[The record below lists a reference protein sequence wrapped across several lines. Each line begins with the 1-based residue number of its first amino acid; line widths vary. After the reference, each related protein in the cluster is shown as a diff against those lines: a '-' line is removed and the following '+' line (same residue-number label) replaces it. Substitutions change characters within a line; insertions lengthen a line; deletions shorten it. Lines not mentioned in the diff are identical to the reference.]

1 MTNRL
6 KKRHSDNTWRKP
18 DLRHG
23 YTTSACA
30 AACAAAGL
38 QALTG
43 GQLVER
49 VTIDLPGEKNVTFEM
64 ARCEFHPN
72 GVLCGTLK
80 DSGDDPDVTHG
91 AEIQCFV
98 SWQEEA
104 GIAITG
110 GVGVGIAT
118 KPGLPVA
125 VGEPAINPG
134 SRRLIQR
141 VLEAHGAKTLARRG
155 LRVEIRVPEGER
167 LAQETLNPRLG
178 IVGGISILG
187 TTGVLKPFS
196 TSAYRASIY
205 TELKV
210 ARSNGVT
217 RLVLTTGNRSEQYAM
232 ALYPD
237 LPELAFIQVGD
248 HIGYALK
255 QCERLGAEA
264 VVVSG
269 MIGKLSKL
277 AQGRMHTH
285 VSQGEVDFDFLSEVA
300 QKLGAD
306 DTLAERIR
314 SANTAHHVQS
324 MLKQAGVAG
333 LEGTLTN
340 MAAQAC
346 LEYAPA
352 LREVEVL
359 LFSIGGNLLA
369 RKRLERE
376 A

>member
-1 MTNRL
+1 MTNRP
-6 KKRHSDNTWRKP
+6 KKRHSNNAWRKP

-30 AACAAAGL
+30 AACAVAGWR
-38 QALTG
+38 ALSSGKT
-43 GQLVER
+43 VER
-49 VTIDLPGEKNVTFEM
+49 VTIDLPGESGVTFEM
-64 ARCEFHPN
+64 ARCEFHPE

-98 SWQEEA
+98 SWQEQA
-104 GIAITG
+104 GLVIAG

-125 VGEPAINPG
+125 VGEAAISPG
-134 SRRLIQR
+134 ARRLIQR
-141 VLEAHGAKTLARRG
+141 VLEAFDAEALAERG
-155 LRVEIRVPEGER
+155 LRVEIRVPDGER

-178 IVGGISILG
+178 ILGGISILG

-210 ARSNGVT
+210 ARSNDAT
-217 RLVLTTGNRSEQYAM
+217 RIVLTTGNRSEEYAM
-232 ALYPD
+232 RLYPG

-255 QCERLGAEA
+255 QSQRLGTGA

-277 AQGRMHTH
+277 AQGRMQTH
-285 VSQGEVDFDFLSEVA
+285 VSQGEVDFDFLAETA
-300 QKLGAD
+300 RKLGATED
-306 DTLAERIR
+306 LLEKIR
-314 SANTAHHVQS
+314 SANTAHHVQA
-324 MLKQAGVAG
+324 MLNQAGIPG
-333 LEGTLTN
+333 LEDALAD
-340 MAAQAC
+340 MAARTC

-352 LREVEVL
+352 LREVEIL
-359 LFSIGGNLLA
+359 LFAIGGKLLA
-369 RKRLERE
+369 RKRLEQGT
-376 A
+376 

>member
-1 MTNRL
+1 MTNRP

-30 AACAAAGL
+30 AACTVAAM
-38 QALTG
+38 QALTS
-43 GQLVER
+43 GQPVER
-49 VTIDLPGEKNVTFEM
+49 VTIDLPGESGVTFEM
-64 ARCEFHPN
+64 ARCEFHPD
-72 GVLCGTLK
+72 GVLCGTIK

-98 SWQEEA
+98 AWQDA
-104 GIAITG
+104 GITITG
-110 GVGVGIAT
+110 GIGIGVAT

-125 VGEPAINPG
+125 VGEAAINPG

-141 VLEAHGAKTLARRG
+141 VVETFDAEALAERG

-167 LAQETLNPRLG
+167 LARETLNPRLG
-178 IVGGISILG
+178 ILGGISILG

-210 ARSNGVT
+210 TRSNGIARV
-217 RLVLTTGNRSEQYAM
+217 VLTTGNRSEQYAM
-232 ALYPD
+232 QLYPD

-248 HIGYALK
+248 HIDFSLK
-255 QCERLGAEA
+255 QSQRLGIEA
-264 VVVSG
+264 VVISG
-269 MIGKLSKL
+269 MIGKMSKL
-277 AQGRMHTH
+277 AQGRMQTH
-285 VSQGEVDFDFLSEVA
+285 VSQGEVDFEFLAEVA
-300 QKLGAD
+300 RNLGAD
-306 DTLAERIR
+306 ETLAGKIR

-324 MLKQAGVAG
+324 MLKQAGVSG
-333 LEGTLTN
+333 LEEMLAG
-340 MAAQAC
+340 MAAQSC
-346 LEYAPA
+346 LAYAPA

-359 LFSIGGNLLA
+359 LFAIGGKLLA
-369 RKRLERE
+369 RKRLEQGT
-376 A
+376 

>member
-1 MTNRL
+1 MTNRP

-38 QALTG
+38 QALASG
-43 GQLVER
+43 EPVGQ
-49 VTIDLPGEKNVTFEM
+49 VTIDLPGESGVTFEM
-64 ARCEFHPN
+64 VRCEFHPD
-72 GVLCGTLK
+72 GVLCGVVK

-91 AEIQCFV
+91 AEIQSFV

-104 GIAITG
+104 GITIAG
-110 GVGVGIAT
+110 GVGVGVAT

-125 VGEPAINPG
+125 VGEAAINPG

-141 VLEAHGAKTLARRG
+141 VLEAFEAEALAERS
-155 LRVEIRVPEGER
+155 LRIEIRVPDGER

-178 IVGGISILG
+178 ILGGISILG

-210 ARSNGVT
+210 ARSNGSA
-217 RLVLTTGNRSEQYAM
+217 RIVLTTGNRSEQYAM
-232 ALYPD
+232 RLYPD

-248 HIGYALK
+248 HMDYALK
-255 QCERLGAEA
+255 QCQRLGTEA

-277 AQGRMHTH
+277 AQGRMQTH
-285 VSQGEVDFDFLSEVA
+285 VSQGEVDFEFLGEVA
-300 QKLGAD
+300 RTLGAD
-306 DTLAERIR
+306 EDLAEKIR

-324 MLKQAGVAG
+324 MLKQAGVSG
-333 LEGTLTN
+333 LEDMLAG
-340 MAAQAC
+340 MAVQSC
-346 LEYAPA
+346 SEYAPA

-359 LFSIGGNLLA
+359 LFAIGGKLLA
-369 RKRLERE
+369 RKRLEQGT
-376 A
+376 

>member
-43 GQLVER
+43 GQPVER

-98 SWQEEA
+98 SWQEKA

-167 LAQETLNPRLG
+167 LAQKTLNPRLG

-232 ALYPD
+232 TLYPD

-264 VVVSG
+264 VVISG

-306 DTLAERIR
+306 DTLVERIR

-324 MLKQAGVAG
+324 MLKQAGIPG
-333 LEGTLTN
+333 LEDMLAN

>member
-1 MTNRL
+1 MSNRP

-30 AACAAAGL
+30 AACATAGL
-38 QALTG
+38 QALVS
-43 GQLVER
+43 GQPVER
-49 VTIDLPGEKNVTFEM
+49 VAIDLPGEKNVTFDM
-64 ARCEFHPN
+64 TRCEFHAD
-72 GVLCGTLK
+72 GVLCGTVK

-110 GVGVGIAT
+110 GVGVGIVT

-141 VLEAHGAKTLARRG
+141 VLESFGAEALAERG

-178 IVGGISILG
+178 ILGGISILG

-217 RLVLTTGNRSEQYAM
+217 CLVLTTGNRSEQYAM

-248 HIGYALK
+248 HIGFALK
-255 QCERLGAEA
+255 QSQRLGVET
-264 VVVSG
+264 VVISG

-285 VSQGEVDFDFLSEVA
+285 VSQGEVDFDFLGEVV
-300 QKLGAD
+300 QELGAD
-306 DTLAERIR
+306 VSLVERIR
-314 SANTAHHVQS
+314 SANTAHHVQA
-324 MLKQAGVAG
+324 MLNQAGISG
-333 LEGTLTN
+333 LEDALAG

-352 LREVEVL
+352 LQEVEVL
-359 LFSIGGNLLA
+359 LFAMGGKLLA
-369 RKRLERE
+369 RNRRERG

>member
-1 MTNRL
+1 MTNRP
-6 KKRHSDNTWRKP
+6 KKHHSDNTWRKP

-30 AACAAAGL
+30 AACAVAGL
-38 QALTG
+38 QALESG
-43 GQLVER
+43 EPVKQVA
-49 VTIDLPGEKNVTFEM
+49 IDLPGESGVTFQM
-64 ARCEFHPN
+64 ARCEFHPD
-72 GVLCGTLK
+72 GVLCGVIK

-110 GVGVGIAT
+110 GVGVGVAT

-125 VGEPAINPG
+125 VGEAAINPG

-141 VLEAHGAKTLARRG
+141 VVETFDAEALAERG

-167 LAQETLNPRLG
+167 LARETLNPRLG
-178 IVGGISILG
+178 ILGGISILG

-196 TSAYRASIY
+196 ISAYRASIY

-210 ARSNGVT
+210 ARSNGAT
-217 RLVLTTGNRSEQYAM
+217 RIVLTTGNRSEQYAM
-232 ALYPD
+232 ELYPD

-248 HIGYALK
+248 HMDYALK
-255 QCERLGAEA
+255 QCQRLGTEA

-277 AQGRMHTH
+277 AQGRMQTH
-285 VSQGEVDFDFLSEVA
+285 VSQGEVDFDFLAEMA
-300 QKLGAD
+300 RNLGAD
-306 DTLAERIR
+306 ETLVEKIR

-324 MLKQAGVAG
+324 MLNQAGIPG
-333 LEGTLTN
+333 LEDRLAE
-340 MAAQAC
+340 MAAQSC
-346 LEYAPA
+346 LEYVPA

-359 LFSIGGNLLA
+359 LFAIGGKLLA
-369 RKRLERE
+369 RKRLEQGT
-376 A
+376 